1 MQKNIKDMKKN
12 LTFILLKIQD
22 GRVKESNWSN
32 IWRNMCE
39 TVLRFVKNINLH
51 IHKALRNYTHTHT
64 HTHTKTL
71 LPKFLN
77 KTHNKG
83 KGLKNQPKE
92 QNTLALKELP
102 N

>member
-12 LTFILLKIQD
+12 LTVILLETQD

-64 HTHTKTL
+64 KKHFYQNSWTKLTIKGKVL
-71 LPKFLN
+71 KMSQKN
-77 KTHNKG
+77 KTH
-83 KGLKNQPKE
+83 
-92 QNTLALKELP
+92 
-102 N
+102 

>member
-1 MQKNIKDMKKN
+1 
-12 LTFILLKIQD
+12 
-22 GRVKESNWSN
+22 
-32 IWRNMCE
+32 MCE

-51 IHKALRNYTHTHT
+51 IHKALRNYTHTQ
-64 HTHTKTL
+64 KKPF

-77 KTHNKG
+77 KTHDKG
-83 KGLKNQPKE
+83 KGLKNEPKE

>member
-1 MQKNIKDMKKN
+1 MEGWKNQTGEKK
-12 LTFILLKIQD
+12 
-22 GRVKESNWSN
+22 KESNWSN

-51 IHKALRNYTHTHT
+51 IHKALRNYTKR
-64 HTHTKTL
+64 KTF

-77 KTHNKG
+77 KTHDKVKG
-83 KGLKNQPKE
+83 FKNQPKE
-92 QNTLALKELP
+92 QNTLAFKEVP